1 MIMKTYLFLLFFVC
15 GSSIHAQQLPV
26 FNQVWNAYS
35 FFNPATSGLEYKH
48 QAAVLYRNQWDGVNG
63 APNTVIGNY
72 NYEINRNHAVG
83 INYMNETIGASR
95 VNGGVLNY
103 NYRFHF
109 SDSIQ
114 HFLSIGAGI
123 GVSNYSIDFT
133 KLYASNL
140 NVIDLAYSH
149 SSTTYAVLNAGVAYR
164 YKRLF
169 LGLGSNQLTE
179 SLLAQSNTG
188 YTYRATRGLSFIA
201 AYDFRIAEQ
210 FALKPQILIRTD
222 VVKAYIQ
229 LNVLATIYKNY
240 SVGFIYRGIDAVGF
254 NAQVDLFG
262 KYRIGYGYEYTTSK
276 LAGIS
281 KGSHEIVLG
290 FQLK

>member
-1 MIMKTYLFLLFFVC
+1 MKTYLLLIAIVC
-15 GSSIHAQQLPV
+15 CSTIHAQRLPV
-26 FNQVWNAYS
+26 LNQVWNCYS
-35 FFNPATSGLEYKH
+35 FMNPATSGLEYKH

-63 APNTVIGNY
+63 APNTIMGNY
-72 NYEINRNHAVG
+72 NYEINRKHAVG

-95 VNGGVLNY
+95 INGGVLNY
-103 NYRFHF
+103 NYRIHF

-114 HFLSIGAGI
+114 HLLSIGAGI
-123 GVSNYSIDFT
+123 GVSNYYIDYT
-133 KLYASNL
+133 KLYAGNL
-140 NVIDLAYSH
+140 NVVDLAYSH
-149 SSTTYAVLNAGVAYR
+149 SSTTYAVLNVGVAYR

-179 SLLAQSNTG
+179 SLLAQSNTS
-188 YTYRATRGLSFIA
+188 YTYRAARGYSFIA

-210 FALKPQILIRTD
+210 FSLKPQLLVRADAI
-222 VVKAYIQ
+222 KAHVQ
-229 LNVLATIYKNY
+229 LNLLATIYKNY
-240 SVGFIYRGIDAVGF
+240 SVGFFYRGNDAIGF